1 MKLYIV
7 MEEDGFNDKAIAGI
21 FADEDKAKDFVEKI
35 RPAWIEEVESSDR
48 FPIEL

>member
-7 MEEDGFNDKAIAGI
+7 MEEDGFGANAIIGI
-21 FADEDKAKDFVEKI
+21 FADEKKANAFALE
-35 RPAWIEEVESSDR
+35 RTPAWIEEVESSDR

>member
-7 MEEDGFNDKAIAGI
+7 MEEDGFLANAIIGI
-21 FADEDKAKDFVEKI
+21 FADESKANAFALERD
-35 RPAWIEEVESSDR
+35 PAWVVEVESSDR